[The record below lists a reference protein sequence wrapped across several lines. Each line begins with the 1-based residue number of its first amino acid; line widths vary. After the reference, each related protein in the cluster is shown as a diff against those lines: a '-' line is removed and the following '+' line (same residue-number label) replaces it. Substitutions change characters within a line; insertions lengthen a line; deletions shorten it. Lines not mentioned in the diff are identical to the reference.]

1 MANSMSL
8 TIFRK
13 VIQYINYSG
22 SGGDQSQGHGS
33 HVSGTVAGLSLSGR
47 NEYKGMASGAKLS
60 FFDIGTKT
68 GDLAVPNDLYTVLFT
83 SAHSSGAR

>member
-1 MANSMSL
+1 M
-8 TIFRK
+8 
-13 VIQYINYSG
+13 
-22 SGGDQSQGHGS
+22 
-33 HVSGTVAGLSLSGR
+33 AGLSLSGK